1 MGNPLRRTNMN
12 AIDLLK
18 KDHEEVQQLFS
29 EFMSVEDEDFARR
42 EDLFQ
47 QIDRLL
53 LAHTDVEE
61 QIFYPYMEEYA
72 PDLVKKAR
80 NEHQAVKQLL
90 VEMLDLEVDDEEFDN
105 KMNRLIHD
113 VENHVQEEES
123 SGGILEI
130 AGQELSQREL
140 EDLGRQ
146 IRERQAESG
155 EELAA

>member
-1 MGNPLRRTNMN
+1 MN

-18 KDHEEVQQLFS
+18 KDHQEVQQLFS

-47 QIDRLL
+47 QIDRAL
-53 LAHTDVEE
+53 LAHSDVEE
-61 QIFYPYMEEYA
+61 QVFYPSMEQYA
-72 PDLVKKAR
+72 PDLVKGAL
-80 NEHQAVKQLL
+80 NEHQAIKQLL

-105 KMNRLIHD
+105 KINRLIHD

-123 SGGILEI
+123 PGGIFEI

-140 EDLGRQ
+140 EDMGRQ
-146 IRERQAESG
+146 IRERQTESG
-155 EELAA
+155 DELAA